1 MMLKVRIWQANRK
14 IAKSIHISFLR
25 ALIIEGG
32 EAGAILVNEKLSD
45 SARRWTQRRL
55 LDQSATQIVRVNP
68 QPENAVS
75 RIQCDRREVVAIY
88 Q

>member
-14 IAKSIHISFLR
+14 IAKSIQISFLR

-32 EAGAILVNEKLSD
+32 EAGPILVNERLSD

-55 LDQSATQIVRVNP
+55 PDPSATQIVRVNP

-75 RIQCDRREVVAIY
+75 RIQCDRQEIVAISR
-88 Q
+88 

>member
-32 EAGAILVNEKLSD
+32 EL
-45 SARRWTQRRL
+45 Q
-55 LDQSATQIVRVNP
+55 
-68 QPENAVS
+68 
-75 RIQCDRREVVAIY
+75 
-88 Q
+88 